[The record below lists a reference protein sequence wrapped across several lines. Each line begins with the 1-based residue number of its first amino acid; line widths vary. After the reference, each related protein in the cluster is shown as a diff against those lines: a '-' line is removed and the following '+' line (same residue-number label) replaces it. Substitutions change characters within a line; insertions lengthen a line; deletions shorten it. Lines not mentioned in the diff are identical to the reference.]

1 MQGTVPTLL
10 ACHQHRNGAHLTTI
24 DKEGPE
30 AVSNSK
36 LGLYGRR
43 TTRRRGQALVEF
55 CLVVP
60 IFLLLLSGVID
71 FGFLL
76 FQRMSVINAAREGAR
91 AAAMVYDAT
100 TAETVAKQAAVS
112 AAAQGAIGI
121 SASSVT
127 VACID
132 KTGTGE
138 SCTVAKQGDSVRVT
152 VSYTYHTFFPLLL
165 GATIPLQSSV
175 QMVFDSAT

>member
-1 MQGTVPTLL
+1 
-10 ACHQHRNGAHLTTI
+10 
-24 DKEGPE
+24 
-30 AVSNSK
+30 VSNSK
-36 LGLYGRR
+36 LGPYGRR

-76 FQRMSVINAAREGAR
+76 FQRMSVINSAREGAR
-91 AAAMVYDAT
+91 AAAMVSDAT

-121 SASSVT
+121 LASDVDVT
-127 VACID
+127 CID
-132 KTGTGE
+132 KSGTHE
-138 SCTVAKQGDSVRVT
+138 NCTVAKQGDSVRVT

-165 GATIPLQSSV
+165 GATIPLSSSV
-175 QMVFDSAT
+175 QMVFDSAV

>member
-1 MQGTVPTLL
+1 
-10 ACHQHRNGAHLTTI
+10 
-24 DKEGPE
+24 
-30 AVSNSK
+30 VSNSK
-36 LGLYGRR
+36 PGPYGRR

-91 AAAMVYDAT
+91 AAAMVYDAS
-100 TAETVAKQAAVS
+100 TAVTVAQQTAVS
-112 AAAQGAIGI
+112 AAAQGAISI
-121 SASSVT
+121 STSSVSVVCT
-127 VACID
+127 D
-132 KTGTGE
+132 KSGTNE
-138 SCTVAKQGDSVRVT
+138 SCNVAKQGDSVRVT

-165 GATIPLQSSV
+165 GATIPLSASV
-175 QMVFDSAT
+175 QMVFDSAQ